1 MLLACRT
8 GVAHMSFQWGCWHYR
23 SPDLETLQLC
33 QPGGGWTL
41 ESCTG
46 CVPGRGQ
53 YSSHCHFNRYR
64 HPNETSEV
72 WGQGYQLWCVSSFF
86 CIIVGQKV
94 FEISKEKIL
103 TFTSL
108 ATKLVVLSGEFV
120 AQLLSSVS
128 RAERKIVNLPM
139 HRDSSWEA
147 NSSSPSQEIPS
158 ILWNPKDHYCVH

>member
-1 MLLACRT
+1 MPTCRSSEGAGT
-8 GVAHMSFQWGCWHYR
+8 I
-23 SPDLETLQLC
+23 DLQTWRLC
-33 QPGGGWTL
+33 
-41 ESCTG
+41 S
-46 CVPGRGQ
+46 
-53 YSSHCHFNRYR
+53 
-64 HPNETSEV
+64 
-72 WGQGYQLWCVSSFF
+72 CVSQEEGELLRAAQVASQAGVSTPPIVTSTDTDTRTKLPRSGDRVISCGACPPFF

-139 HRDSSWEA
+139 HRDSS
-147 NSSSPSQEIPS
+147 
-158 ILWNPKDHYCVH
+158 